1 MYILQVR
8 VQVKFQT
15 KTRAADVAET
25 VLLLRVRDTVSL
37 EFTVIDERFATTFPV
52 TDESFFAVR
61 TGDMAKH
68 SRAVEEAL
76 PASRFATS
84 DDEERRIDF
93 VVVDPP
99 TLRWNRDGEERLH
112 VRSLCRWTCHT

>member
-61 TGDMAKH
+61 T
-68 SRAVEEAL
+68 L
-76 PASRFATS
+76 
-84 DDEERRIDF
+84 
-93 VVVDPP
+93 
-99 TLRWNRDGEERLH
+99 
-112 VRSLCRWTCHT
+112 SLIHI

>member
-37 EFTVIDERFATTFPV
+37 EFTVIDERFATTFP
-52 TDESFFAVR
+52 
-61 TGDMAKH
+61 
-68 SRAVEEAL
+68 
-76 PASRFATS
+76 
-84 DDEERRIDF
+84 
-93 VVVDPP
+93 
-99 TLRWNRDGEERLH
+99 
-112 VRSLCRWTCHT
+112 